1 MKIRLAA
8 PEDIAILGAC
18 DFSFLVTREAV
29 PPFDGDWL
37 AQARPV
43 EPYAKSYGFD
53 ADDLKADLNDENK
66 ALFVVVGDEAP
77 VGYIVLSKGW
87 NNFAFI
93 DDIAVD
99 TEWRGT
105 GAAQRL
111 IQQAFRWAK
120 DNGLPGIRL
129 ETQTTNVTA
138 CRFYL
143 RQGFTLGG
151 YDRHLYEGLSPGTRE
166 TALFFYRFF

>member
-1 MKIRLAA
+1 MKVRPATV
-8 PEDIAILGAC
+8 EDIAVLGAC
-18 DFSFLVTREAV
+18 DFSFLVTREAL

-37 AQARPV
+37 AHARPV
-43 EPYAKSYGFD
+43 EPYPKSYGFD
-53 ADDLKADLNDENK
+53 PVEIEDSIGTDDK
-66 ALFVVVGDEAP
+66 ALFAVLGDETP
-77 VGYIVLSKGW
+77 VGYLALSVGW
-87 NNFAFI
+87 NRLAVI

-99 TEWRGT
+99 AEWRGT

-111 IQQAFRWAK
+111 MQQAIRWTTDK
-120 DNGLPGIRL
+120 GLPGIRL
-129 ETQTTNVTA
+129 ETQTNNVAA

-166 TALFFYRFF
+166 TALFFYRFL

>member
-1 MKIRLAA
+1 MKIRPAT
-8 PEDIAILGAC
+8 PEDLPILSAC
-18 DFSFLVTREAV
+18 DFSFLVAREAV
-29 PPFDGDWL
+29 PPFEGDWL
-37 AQARPV
+37 AHARPV

-53 ADDLKADLNDENK
+53 ADEFSAALHADDK
-66 ALFVVVGDEAP
+66 ALFVILGDEAP
-77 VGYIVLSKGW
+77 VGYIALSAGW

-111 IQQAFRWAK
+111 MQQAFLWGK
-120 DNGLPGIRL
+120 EKGLPGIRL
-129 ETQTTNVTA
+129 ETQSNNVAA

-143 RQGFTLGG
+143 RQGFVLGG
-151 YDRHLYEGLSPGTRE
+151 CDRHLYEGLSPGTRE

>member
-1 MKIRLAA
+1 MIH
-8 PEDIAILGAC
+8 C
-18 DFSFLVTREAV
+18 
-29 PPFDGDWL
+29 
-37 AQARPV
+37 
-43 EPYAKSYGFD
+43 
-53 ADDLKADLNDENK
+53 
-66 ALFVVVGDEAP
+66 
-77 VGYIVLSKGW
+77 
-87 NNFAFI
+87 
-93 DDIAVD
+93 
-99 TEWRGT
+99 WRGLKK
-105 GAAQRL
+105 GHICSGSNYLKICVILSVAIPLQLPQRL

-129 ETQTTNVTA
+129 ETQTTNVAA